1 MSRGFISSKMLF
13 FLSMCF
19 FSRFKF
25 YTIFSVVK
33 PQGSALSE
41 SRVLKVC
48 MFVYVLI
55 FTVPKQIVDGDFGFS
70 FMLIWNI
77 IGIIFTSI
85 KYK

>member
-1 MSRGFISSKMLF
+1 
-13 FLSMCF
+13 MCF

-48 MFVYVLI
+48 MVFVYVLI
-55 FTVPKQIVDGDFGFS
+55 FTVPKQIVDVDFGFS

-77 IGIIFTSI
+77 IGIIFYADL
-85 KYK
+85 KYNWYHFYKHKI